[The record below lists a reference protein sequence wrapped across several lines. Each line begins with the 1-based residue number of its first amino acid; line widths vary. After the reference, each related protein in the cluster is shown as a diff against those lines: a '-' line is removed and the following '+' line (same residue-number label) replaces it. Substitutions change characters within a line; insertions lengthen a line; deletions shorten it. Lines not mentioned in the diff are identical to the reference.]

1 MGMKDK
7 DIIKG
12 LIRHKDNKLAAEILV
27 ALSVG
32 CRLSSKDRKNAIDII
47 NGIDPERKPDENQ
60 LLLIEKLK
68 VLVPNS
74 ERGKFIDEMIGK
86 GNQFPWTHNQKL
98 TVKKIIDKK
107 EKNIT

>member
-1 MGMKDK
+1 MKDK
-7 DIIKG
+7 DIIKR
-12 LIRHKDNKLAAEILV
+12 LVRHKDNKLAAEILA

-47 NGIDPERKPDENQ
+47 NGIDPERKPDKNQ

-74 ERGKFIDEMIGK
+74 ERGKFIDEMICQ
-86 GNQFPWTHNQKL
+86 GNQFPWTHNQKITL
-98 TVKKIIDKK
+98 EKIIDKK
-107 EKNIT
+107 EKTIA

>member
-1 MGMKDK
+1 MKDK

-12 LIRHKDNKLAAEILV
+12 LVRHKDNKLAAEILA

-74 ERGKFIDEMIGK
+74 ERGKFIDEMICK
-86 GNQFPWTHNQKL
+86 GNQFTWTHNQKI
-98 TVKKIIDKK
+98 TVEKIIDKI
-107 EKNIT
+107 EKTIV